1 MISTFS
7 SIDYLIFSSYCLVI
21 LFTGIFISFR
31 KRKLKEGQSVQ
42 DYFLAGN
49 TLTWWA
55 VGSSLIAANI
65 SAEHFI
71 AMSGSG
77 YALGLAIAAYE
88 WIAAIALIIVAKYFL
103 PIFLEKKIYTM
114 PQFIQMRF
122 NKITATFF
130 AVFWLFV
137 YVFVYL
143 TSVSYLGALALN
155 SIMGIPIIWGII
167 GLLIFSGLYSVLGGL
182 SAVAWTD
189 VIQVIFLIG
198 GGLLTTFFAL
208 EIVAASVL
216 CLLTKLPCIYLPF
229 HSQSCHIS
237 FSFFD

>member
-103 PIFLEKKIYTM
+103 L
-114 PQFIQMRF
+114 
-122 NKITATFF
+122 
-130 AVFWLFV
+130 
-137 YVFVYL
+137 
-143 TSVSYLGALALN
+143 
-155 SIMGIPIIWGII
+155 
-167 GLLIFSGLYSVLGGL
+167 
-182 SAVAWTD
+182 
-189 VIQVIFLIG
+189 
-198 GGLLTTFFAL
+198 
-208 EIVAASVL
+208 
-216 CLLTKLPCIYLPF
+216 
-229 HSQSCHIS
+229 
-237 FSFFD
+237 

>member
-1 MISTFS
+1 MIATFS
-7 SIDYLIFSSYCLVI
+7 TLDYFVFSVYCVII
-21 LFTGIFISFR
+21 LFTGVFISFKRR
-31 KRKLKEGQSVQ
+31 KGKEGQSVQ

-122 NKITATFF
+122 NTTTATFF
-130 AVFWLFV
+130 AVFWQFV
-137 YVFVYL
+137 
-143 TSVSYLGALALN
+143 
-155 SIMGIPIIWGII
+155 
-167 GLLIFSGLYSVLGGL
+167 
-182 SAVAWTD
+182 
-189 VIQVIFLIG
+189 
-198 GGLLTTFFAL
+198 
-208 EIVAASVL
+208 
-216 CLLTKLPCIYLPF
+216 
-229 HSQSCHIS
+229 
-237 FSFFD
+237 